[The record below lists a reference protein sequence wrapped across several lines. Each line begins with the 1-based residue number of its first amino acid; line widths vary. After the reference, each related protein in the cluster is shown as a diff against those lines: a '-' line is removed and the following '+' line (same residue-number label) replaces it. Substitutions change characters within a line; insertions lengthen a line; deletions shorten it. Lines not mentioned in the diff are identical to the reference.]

1 MAQKEGFRM
10 DQESAVELTAQL
22 ITQGISSRVKLH
34 AKTLKER
41 AERLKNAENDKANA
55 GVRQAARRQE
65 RALAREKRA
74 KEQAKAKIRDE
85 VRRLLIEKGQVV
97 TPMVSSEL
105 LEIHGNFE
113 RGKQFL
119 SAIGGQ
125 L

>member
-1 MAQKEGFRM
+1 M